1 MGKGILE
8 MPTETQSL
16 QELWLMYY
24 NIVVDILKLYKDR
37 TITSEDFTIEVGQIL
52 RDNKL
57 IDQEFKNYCGGGIGR
72 RIHETTKL
80 VRGTSPPMDAQVD
93 CIR

>member
-57 IDQEFKNYCGGGIGR
+57 ID
-72 RIHETTKL
+72 
-80 VRGTSPPMDAQVD
+80 
-93 CIR
+93 

>member
-1 MGKGILE
+1 MGKGTLE

-37 TITSEDFTIEVGQIL
+37 TITSEDFTIEVGQIF

-57 IDQEFKNYCGGGIGR
+57 ID
-72 RIHETTKL
+72 
-80 VRGTSPPMDAQVD
+80 
-93 CIR
+93 